1 MRTGISTQS
10 KRRAAILL
18 FFLLHSFFFIQCV
31 QKGEVAPF
39 FDGLYLEYDVV
50 KTYKS
55 RDEISLKMDG
65 TEVRVKVRYHVES
78 ADNKYRIMK
87 IDTDSQSGDI
97 LNEKEYIV
105 DMYGKDEGRNNYLQI
120 WLPVTRLVQGDTLY
134 GNFKVIRKEKWKEW
148 DVLVLMD
155 ESAPVA
161 EWYYDQNTG
170 LMVGKKLKFGV
181 RVFGSEQREW
191 TLADTNS
198 VLM

>member
-1 MRTGISTQS
+1 MRTGQQQQTRRTAIILVFFVLQS
-10 KRRAAILL
+10 
-18 FFLLHSFFFIQCV
+18 FLFIQCAE
-31 QKGEVAPF
+31 KGEVAPF
-39 FDGLYLEYDVV
+39 FDGLYLEYNVV

-65 TEVRVKVRYHVES
+65 TEVRVKVRYQVEN

-87 IDTDSQSGDI
+87 IETDSQSGDI
-97 LNEKEYIV
+97 LNEEEHIV

-120 WLPVTRLVQGDTLY
+120 WLPVRGFVPGDALY
-134 GNFKVIRKEKWKEW
+134 DSFKVIRKEKWKEW

-155 ESAPVA
+155 ESAPAA

-170 LMVGKKLKFGV
+170 VMVGKKLKFGV

-191 TLADTNS
+191 TLVDTNS